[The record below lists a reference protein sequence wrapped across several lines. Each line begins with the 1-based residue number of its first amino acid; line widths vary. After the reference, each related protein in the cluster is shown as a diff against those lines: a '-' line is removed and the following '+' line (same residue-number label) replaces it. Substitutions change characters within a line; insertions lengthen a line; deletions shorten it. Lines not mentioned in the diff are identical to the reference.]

1 LLSILLLL
9 VAAVAEQVI
18 PHQIKAQVVEVVV
31 YLLVMQALLLALH
44 IL

>member
-1 LLSILLLL
+1 LLLG
-9 VAAVAEQVI
+9 VVEAEQVI
-18 PHQIKAQVVEVVV
+18 PHQIKAQVVEVVA